1 MTSRRG
7 ARAATIVAAIGIC
20 IARLEPTARAAE
32 PASTPDPST
41 PASELIGDAVGE
53 YDAGHYEEARALFR
67 RAHEK
72 APSAR
77 TLRGIG
83 MASFELRDYV
93 EATRALS
100 AALGET
106 RRPLTDEQRQQVQGL
121 LARAE
126 TFVGRFT
133 PRLEPADA
141 LVLVDGRSAV
151 REPDGSL
158 LVAFGH
164 HRITARCSRCTPPEK
179 EVEVEVLG
187 GERKELQLD
196 LAVAVPPTATGSGPS
211 RDAGGSPS
219 LIVDHPDAGAGRRT
233 AAVWWG
239 GASAAALVGT
249 AASAVW
255 WGNRAHELDTCH
267 AAQDRCKNES
277 TLATERGVA
286 IGLTVGLG
294 AAAVASG
301 IVAAVLWPQS
311 DRPGAVPVAC
321 AIGKET
327 VSCAIRF

>member
-7 ARAATIVAAIGIC
+7 ARAATIAAAIGIS
-20 IARLEPTARAAE
+20 IARLEPTAQAADATS
-32 PASTPDPST
+32 PPDPST
-41 PASELIGDAVGE
+41 PAAELIGDAVGE

-72 APSAR
+72 APTAR

-100 AALGET
+100 AALEEK

-126 TFVGRFT
+126 AFVGHFAL
-133 PRLEPADA
+133 RLAPADA
-141 LVLVDGRSAV
+141 LVLVDGRPTT

-164 HRITARCSRCTPPEK
+164 HQITARCSACAPPQK
-179 EVEVEVLG
+179 DVEVDVVG
-187 GERKELQLD
+187 GERKELELKLA
-196 LAVAVPPTATGSGPS
+196 LAVTATPVGSEAS
-211 RDAGGSPS
+211 RDANGSPA
-219 LIVDHPDAGAGRRT
+219 LLVDQHDVAPRGRT
-233 AAVWWG
+233 AAIWWG

-255 WGNRAHELDTCH
+255 WGNRSHELDTCH

-321 AIGKET
+321 AVGKET